1 MSREGLPAATRFLVI
16 ALSLLY
22 ALAALAGPVLV
33 DFGSTRD
40 VVLWMVLLLSGAA
53 FLLVGQLLT
62 PSGTIS
68 AVLVSIGAVLGGLPL
83 FWTLLVPVAVAAV
96 IACSIAVARRDA
108 APA

>member
-22 ALAALAGPVLV
+22 ALAAVAGPLLI
-33 DFGSTRD
+33 DFDSTRD
-40 VVLWMVLLLSGAA
+40 VVLWMVLLLVGAA
-53 FLLVGQLLT
+53 LLLAGQLLT
-62 PSGTIS
+62 PPGALS
-68 AVLVSIGAVLGGLPL
+68 ALLVSIGAVLGGLPL

-96 IACSIAVARRDA
+96 IACSIALARRDA

>member
-1 MSREGLPAATRFLVI
+1 MSREGLPSATRFLVI

-22 ALAALAGPVLV
+22 GLAAVAGPLLI
-33 DFGSTRD
+33 DFDSTRD
-40 VVLWMVLLLSGAA
+40 VVLWIGLLLVGAA
-53 FLLVGQLLT
+53 LLLTGQLLT
-62 PSGTIS
+62 PPGALS

-96 IACSIAVARRDA
+96 VACSIAVARRDT